1 MMNELVLIEWNVGM
15 SALAAIVLV
24 LGALILGGITQFIG
38 EPRIGFE
45 WLFPAAAVLVGGWL
59 GSEAF
64 GTASTWGPAFEGLYI
79 VPALIGGVILGA
91 VVDVIVRYLS
101 GGSYTHEPRPI

>member
-1 MMNELVLIEWNVGM
+1 MLDLFGWDVGM
-15 SALAAIVLV
+15 SGLAVLILIV
-24 LGALILGGITQFIG
+24 GALLIGGVSQFIG
-38 EPRIGFE
+38 EPRIGYE
-45 WLFPAAAVLVGGWL
+45 WLFSAAAVLIGGWL

-64 GTASTWGPAFEGLYI
+64 GTASTWGPVFEGLYL

-91 VVDVIVRYLS
+91 VVDVIVRYVS